1 MCVCVCT
8 HPCTHL
14 QAYKYICMHTGY
26 IHMHIQAY
34 ARHMSAPIHIHTRTH
49 IQSTH
54 TDYTHTDTQQKQTH
68 TCNRGEGKSTDTIS
82 YVYHIH
88 VHTRSYVSYSCT
100 LYHMCIIFMYT
111 IPATGAKTKELAIY
125 YIVQKRLQQYLQ
137 PGRRPKNWRD
147 PYPPLR

>member
-1 MCVCVCT
+1 VCACVHIHVHTCRHTNIFACIQDTYTCIYKHTQGTCLHPYTYT
-8 HPCTHL
+8 HV
-14 QAYKYICMHTGY
+14 HTY
-26 IHMHIQAY
+26 RVHIQIT
-34 ARHMSAPIHIHTRTH
+34 RIQIHN
-49 IQSTH
+49 
-54 TDYTHTDTQQKQTH
+54 KNKH
-68 TCNRGEGKSTDTIS
+68 TCNRGEEKSTDTIS